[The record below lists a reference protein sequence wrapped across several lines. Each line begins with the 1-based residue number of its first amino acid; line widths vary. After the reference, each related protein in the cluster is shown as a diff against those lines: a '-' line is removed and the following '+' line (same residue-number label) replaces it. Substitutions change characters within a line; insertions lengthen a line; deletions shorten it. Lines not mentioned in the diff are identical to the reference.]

1 MSKLRKKSKKSP
13 LPAIDLEFKIA
24 LCEDGSIAI
33 AYSGTDDRTFAT
45 GDAIVEAI
53 CQAYGFTAEQVFQ
66 GAVRA

>member
-13 LPAIDLEFKIA
+13 LPAIDLEFTIA

-45 GDAIVEAI
+45 GDAIVHAI
-53 CQAYGFTAEQVFQ
+53 ARTYGFIAEQIFQ
-66 GAVRA
+66 GAVKA